1 MGPRARPRVR
11 CAPRLLAALLLAVG
25 ASAAPWAHGWS
36 SGAAMLWADFGS
48 PQLLDAPTAS
58 SIASL
63 YQIFSVEKCFGQQ
76 DGLFTEDAFLQT
88 AAQIKALA
96 PATKMLFYLHMIV
109 DISGPTFPPCY
120 AAGRAFLNRTDLWL
134 RNDTGAPLMNGP
146 FLEHDL
152 TLADM
157 ARYMVDTPLG
167 VQRRGPALFDGVFAD
182 GALASPYD
190 GMSQER
196 NDLLNAAVNE
206 VGLAESLALNAAAG
220 GGDEVPDI
228 QVIGNGLAQYHQDN
242 PGFPADD
249 GFSMVA
255 FYDGVCVEHFGAF
268 EMTNS
273 DNCSLVPAMMQG
285 MLGRIAATAALNKT
299 VLIKG
304 WPGPITLPISALGP
318 SWPDSCGGGDG
329 GDSHDARAA
338 GAAAWFT
345 PSYALFLLAVE
356 PTVYWSYSWWYGLS
370 EALAAP
376 RAQAPRAQRRRVPRA
391 PTVPKARSPTPLP
404 RAKKNRRRLLP
415 SC

>member
-1 MGPRARPRVR
+1 MGPRARFRAR
-11 CAPRLLAALLLAVG
+11 CAPRLLAALLLALD

-48 PQLLDAPTAS
+48 PQLLDAPTAAA
-58 SIASL
+58 IASL

-76 DGLFTEDAFLQT
+76 DGLYTEDAFLQT

-109 DISGPTFPPCY
+109 DISGPRFPPCY

-167 VQRRGPALFDGVFAD
+167 VQKRGPALFDGVFAD

-206 VGLAESLALNAAAG
+206 VGLAESLALNAALGGGGGGG

-255 FYDGVCVEHFGAF
+255 FFDGVCVEHWAAF
-268 EMTNS
+268 EMTDAS
-273 DNCSLVPAMMQG
+273 NCSIIPAMIED
-285 MLGRIAATAALNKT
+285 MLARIAAVAALNKT

-304 WPGPITLPISALGP
+304 
-318 SWPDSCGGGDG
+318 C
-329 GDSHDARAA
+329 
-338 GAAAWFT
+338 
-345 PSYALFLLAVE
+345 
-356 PTVYWSYSWWYGLS
+356 
-370 EALAAP
+370 
-376 RAQAPRAQRRRVPRA
+376 
-391 PTVPKARSPTPLP
+391 K
-404 RAKKNRRRLLP
+404 
-415 SC
+415 